1 MKVALIQMNATSD
14 KSRNIVRAVD
24 LVKEAIACQS
34 RFVLLPEVFNFR
46 GVLTQSR
53 DIQWIAEPIGG
64 ESLRPFMTL
73 AKKHKVFILAGSVY
87 EKVKG
92 MKKVYNTS
100 VLIDDHGKI
109 STRYR
114 KIHLFDAIIGKKV
127 IKESKLF
134 ASGRKMAI
142 GVVGKFRVGL
152 SVCYDLRFPQ
162 LYKSYARQGAQVLC
176 VPSAFTK
183 ATGQAH
189 WEVLLRARA
198 IENLCYVLAPN
209 QVGKD
214 GRGIVS
220 YGHSMVVAPWG
231 NILAKASGY
240 QEEIIYARLD
250 RVVLSRARKMLPQV
264 RRNSKEPLM
273 RDMTTVIM

>member
-1 MKVALIQMNATSD
+1 MKVALIQMNATND
-14 KSRNIVRAVD
+14 KSRNIVRAVE
-24 LVKEAIACQS
+24 LVKEAMACQS

-46 GVLTQSR
+46 GVLTQPR
-53 DIQWIAEPIGG
+53 DIQGIAEPIGG
-64 ESLRPFMTL
+64 ESLRPFMAL

-100 VLIDDHGKI
+100 VLIDDNGKI

-134 ASGRKMAI
+134 VAGRKMAI
-142 GVVGKFRVGL
+142 GVVDKLRVGL
-152 SVCYDLRFPQ
+152 SVCYDLRFPR
-162 LYKSYARQGAQVLC
+162 LYKNYAQQGVHVLC

-198 IENLCYVLAPN
+198 IENLCYILAPN
-209 QVGKD
+209 QIGHD
-214 GRGIVS
+214 GRGVPS
-220 YGHSMVVAPWG
+220 YGHSMIIDPWG
-231 NILAKASGY
+231 KILAEASGDK
-240 QEEIIYARLD
+240 EEIIYARLD
-250 RVVLSRARKMLPQV
+250 KDVLAGARKLLPDF
-264 RRNSKEPLM
+264 R
-273 RDMTTVIM
+273 I

>member
-14 KSRNIVRAVD
+14 KSRNIVRAVE
-24 LVKEAIACQS
+24 LIKEAIACQS

-46 GVLTQSR
+46 GILVKPR
-53 DIQWIAEPIGG
+53 DIQSIAEPIGG
-64 ESLRPFMTL
+64 ESLRPLMAL
-73 AKKHKVFILAGSVY
+73 AKRHKVFILAGSVY
-87 EKVKG
+87 EKAKG
-92 MKKVYNTS
+92 IKKVYNTS
-100 VLIDDHGKI
+100 VLIDDNGKI

-127 IKESKLF
+127 IKESRLF
-134 ASGRKMAI
+134 VAGRKMAI
-142 GVVGKFRVGL
+142 GVVDQLRVGL
-152 SVCYDLRFPQ
+152 SVCYDLRFPH
-162 LYKSYARQGAQVLC
+162 LYKSYAQQGAHVLC

-214 GRGIVS
+214 GRGVPS
-220 YGHSMVVAPWG
+220 YGHSMIIDPWG
-231 NILAKASGY
+231 KILAEASGDK
-240 QEEIIYARLD
+240 EEIIYAHLD
-250 RVVLSRARKMLPQV
+250 RTILDQTRKILPGFKIDT
-264 RRNSKEPLM
+264 N
-273 RDMTTVIM
+273 